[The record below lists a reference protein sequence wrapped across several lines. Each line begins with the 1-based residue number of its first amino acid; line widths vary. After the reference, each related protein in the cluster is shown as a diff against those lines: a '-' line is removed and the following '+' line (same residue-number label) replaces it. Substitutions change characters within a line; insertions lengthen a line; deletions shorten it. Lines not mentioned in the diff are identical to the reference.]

1 MELFKEM
8 TLKPILRV
16 VIIVMCLFAA
26 IGCYVFGIP
35 AGGIAFLVAGVIF
48 EAMFWLGIF
57 GKWKK

>member
-1 MELFKEM
+1 MN
-8 TLKPILRV
+8 PILRAAVIV
-16 VIIVMCLFAA
+16 VCLVAA

-35 AGGIAFLVAGVIF
+35 VGGVAFLVAGIIF